1 MSEADLLQP
10 DHTIKDRWRVVS
22 KILIIF
28 NDFGEPEMVSSE
40 VRKKL

>member
-22 KILIIF
+22 DKIIDKMNF
-28 NDFGEPEMVSSE
+28 
-40 VRKKL
+40 KLGVLNFSF